1 MESVEAR
8 SGSGSGEDEG
18 AFASPALK
26 PLESGRSRSLSSSS
40 ASSRS
45 SASPSSVSSRSSC
58 VSRGSSRETSPT
70 DAQAPVPDVHPHARG
85 ESRLDKPFSLELPDA
100 SSPSVSIF
108 SSASAP
114 HKATGR
120 GRRSQARS
128 RRGSDDFCSPLL
140 SSLSGSSHSV
150 PSSFSLGSP
159 QQQYEG
165 AAARYRLLQLI
176 EEFYG
181 FQQTLESLKQFYLL
195 RTRALEERLAAEVE
209 ARQASDLR
217 AVFASDRTSFLQ
229 EQLARVTEK
238 LQGDI
243 QRRDELV
250 QILELNLQ
258 HLQEQLGLRE
268 RQIHALGR
276 VDAQQ
281 REQIAQLLQQVER
294 AEKARRS
301 GEAETGEAAEA
312 GGRNNCRPRGTED
325 PKKEPENEEAARGD
339 GEAKADEEEEK
350 QKKEEKQE
358 KEEEGGEG
366 AKVRLQ
372 DRRPSRED
380 MNFASALSGAP
391 SFASALSSLALL
403 PGFASY
409 PFPVI
414 SSKEASSPSSPTC
427 SSGGSGP
434 ALPSPSGERAGER
447 SGEPDGLT
455 SRPVSPHSRDRPA
468 ASALSPTSSAA
479 VLALRE
485 RQLERVAGQLDS
497 LNMLC
502 MKQGEELQKALT
514 DLERERR
521 RREAAQREANRER
534 RRREEAVAQIRQSEK
549 SLQYRATLSSSSVPV
564 LIPLPSASS
573 GSAASPL
580 GSSSGALITQLRLPP
595 QEFFADLKAE
605 VDELL
610 ALMRMQNLALVSG
623 KRGSF
628 APGDSAD
635 AQSALATSPAEDGHG
650 IDSRRNSR
658 ETSRGDR
665 LGREAQGAICASWR
679 APARPGPRS
688 VSAEE
693 VADAE
698 RKRGDGG
705 EEETWE
711 AGSQGVR
718 TPHRRSAGH
727 VERSSEGERRNSA
740 DERSGERQKGEV
752 SLGAHGR
759 RGASEDDETE
769 VTSAERSPSRGTSAD
784 LQDGEPNE
792 EVDKTAVNSN
802 AHTSAGRSER
812 PGGRSRSGS
821 TPSGPASSALSLV
834 QHARDSV
841 MKAFFPLQ
849 ASLASLDCEHENATP
864 QVPKRENATH
874 ADLRGQ
880 QPQALSLPL
889 HGHSPEQR
897 PRRGDGTGEEK
908 REGWREKKREGRED
922 AKTEEE
928 REATALRAASR
939 RECIEASLGSS
950 VRARGSAC
958 EARMHTAKAR
968 KDLPVIL
975 EDSTKRDQNLFGPES
990 AQATLARLSEHDDC
1004 GASASSGALGAFLL
1018 SAAVV
1023 TDGHPWW
1030 AASSASLPA
1039 SRVALAETAPAS
1051 RCVDRQPAVRSVDWR
1066 EQCVREGHL
1075 TETQRQQSQWGEL
1088 EPLWFVRGRRREDAA
1103 SSVTSSV
1110 FRLDRDGIEACPAPC
1125 ADATSTASTATVDSA
1140 FAFSGPSSPPRVSAS
1155 GASPASSPSLTQCS
1169 LLSCDPASSLVE
1181 FPHEKLGHSLR
1192 ETRRPSQPLC
1202 ASVDACTVHLSRV
1215 LCGVSS
1221 PARAAGPEGGA
1232 SFSPSVHFVSH
1243 FSSHD
1248 SRALVAS
1255 SFLDGTAF
1263 PSVSPSVSAL
1273 ASAFL
1278 HQTRGTPRTGCPPRW
1293 AGSQRRQSHWGERAA
1308 SPRSE
1313 TSGDAS
1319 RRFRSHRLADARRST
1334 AESDGRADCVQSGQD
1349 AVFSCSPGVSRSVK
1363 PDPGSPR
1370 IPSLSEKSLVR
1381 RGKVSLPFTQWEASG
1396 GDLTVRTD
1404 SNVASVPSLAPG
1416 CVTNE
1421 RGKTGVLCESRPY
1434 HFVSRPNHSMRTR
1447 PCQLS
1452 LRGPAGAF
1460 SECGS
1465 EESRER
1471 GTAANGHIAGFCST
1485 AVRGHGMG
1493 WSPASA
1499 LSAGNFILRVSPV
1512 NLGPAGG
1519 APVQDGACGSTQC
1532 SEPCRKR
1539 GLERAYL
1546 GHCSPAC
1553 CAPTMQTLRTGG
1565 QLAPALQS
1573 PAPLSPLSGGGVSGG
1588 GTPRQA
1594 WDWNWR
1600 PFWLFSSGGAGYER
1614 EAFEVLD
1621 NFAEDIL
1628 DGLAVPDIEE
1638 GAEEAGD

>member
-711 AGSQGVR
+711 AGSQGV
-718 TPHRRSAGH
+718 
-727 VERSSEGERRNSA
+727 
-740 DERSGERQKGEV
+740 
-752 SLGAHGR
+752 
-759 RGASEDDETE
+759 
-769 VTSAERSPSRGTSAD
+769 TSAERSPSRGTSAD

-1140 FAFSGPSSPPRVSAS
+1140 FAFSG
-1155 GASPASSPSLTQCS
+1155 
-1169 LLSCDPASSLVE
+1169 
-1181 FPHEKLGHSLR
+1181 
-1192 ETRRPSQPLC
+1192 
-1202 ASVDACTVHLSRV
+1202 
-1215 LCGVSS
+1215 
-1221 PARAAGPEGGA
+1221 
-1232 SFSPSVHFVSH
+1232 
-1243 FSSHD
+1243 
-1248 SRALVAS
+1248 
-1255 SFLDGTAF
+1255 
-1263 PSVSPSVSAL
+1263 
-1273 ASAFL
+1273 
-1278 HQTRGTPRTGCPPRW
+1278 
-1293 AGSQRRQSHWGERAA
+1293 
-1308 SPRSE
+1308 
-1313 TSGDAS
+1313 
-1319 RRFRSHRLADARRST
+1319 
-1334 AESDGRADCVQSGQD
+1334 
-1349 AVFSCSPGVSRSVK
+1349 
-1363 PDPGSPR
+1363 
-1370 IPSLSEKSLVR
+1370 
-1381 RGKVSLPFTQWEASG
+1381 
-1396 GDLTVRTD
+1396 
-1404 SNVASVPSLAPG
+1404 
-1416 CVTNE
+1416 
-1421 RGKTGVLCESRPY
+1421 
-1434 HFVSRPNHSMRTR
+1434 
-1447 PCQLS
+1447 
-1452 LRGPAGAF
+1452 
-1460 SECGS
+1460 
-1465 EESRER
+1465 
-1471 GTAANGHIAGFCST
+1471 
-1485 AVRGHGMG
+1485 
-1493 WSPASA
+1493 
-1499 LSAGNFILRVSPV
+1499 
-1512 NLGPAGG
+1512 
-1519 APVQDGACGSTQC
+1519 
-1532 SEPCRKR
+1532 
-1539 GLERAYL
+1539 
-1546 GHCSPAC
+1546 
-1553 CAPTMQTLRTGG
+1553 
-1565 QLAPALQS
+1565 
-1573 PAPLSPLSGGGVSGG
+1573 GGVSGG